1 MTKPFFS
8 LRTHLLT
15 KNYCQMVE
23 SLKDVALSYEPFT
36 KGDILRVRL
45 KVVRNVPYISSEWP
59 SRVILWLSRRY
70 HVISSYF
77 ALSGD
82 NTFVLTALLVSDED
96 FFRRWSHNSLLEYV
110 RRIVK

>member
-1 MTKPFFS
+1 
-8 LRTHLLT
+8 
-15 KNYCQMVE
+15 MVE
-23 SLKDVALSYEPFT
+23 TLEKVELSYEPF
-36 KGDILRVRL
+36 KKDEVLRVTL

-82 NTFVLTALLVSDED
+82 NAFVLTAIIVSDKD
-96 FFRRWSHNSLLEYV
+96 FFRYWSHNSLLEYV

>member
-1 MTKPFFS
+1 
-8 LRTHLLT
+8 
-15 KNYCQMVE
+15 MVE
-23 SLKDVALSYEPFT
+23 TLKEVTLSYEPF
-36 KGDILRVRL
+36 KKDEILRVSL

-70 HVISSYF
+70 HVVSSYF

-82 NTFVLTALLVSDED
+82 NTFVLTALIVSDED
-96 FFRRWSHNSLLEYV
+96 FFRYWSHNSLLEYV

>member
-1 MTKPFFS
+1 
-8 LRTHLLT
+8 
-15 KNYCQMVE
+15 MVE
-23 SLKDVALSYEPFT
+23 TLKEVTLNYEPFKT
-36 KGDILRVRL
+36 DEVLRISL

-70 HVISSYF
+70 HVVSSYF
-77 ALSGD
+77 TMSGND
-82 NTFVLTALLVSDED
+82 SFILTALVVCEKD